1 MSHRVLVVDDEE
13 DIRAIARLAL
23 EKVAGWQVRTA
34 SSGKEAIEAVATDPP
49 DAVLLDVQMPDLDG
63 PATVQLLRG
72 DPRIPRVSILLLTA
86 KVQRADRQRFAALD
100 VDGVI
105 VKPFDPMTLH
115 VQVAQEL
122 GWPA

>member
-23 EKVAGWQVRTA
+23 ERVAGWQVRTA
-34 SSGKEAIEAVATDPP
+34 SSGKEALKAVAADPP

-63 PATVQLLRG
+63 PTTVQLLRA
-72 DPRIPRVSILLLTA
+72 DPRLPRVRVLLLTA
-86 KVQRADRQRFAALD
+86 KVQRADRQRFASLD
-100 VDGVI
+100 IDGVI
-105 VKPFDPMTLH
+105 AKPFDPMTLH
-115 VQVAQEL
+115 FQIAEEL